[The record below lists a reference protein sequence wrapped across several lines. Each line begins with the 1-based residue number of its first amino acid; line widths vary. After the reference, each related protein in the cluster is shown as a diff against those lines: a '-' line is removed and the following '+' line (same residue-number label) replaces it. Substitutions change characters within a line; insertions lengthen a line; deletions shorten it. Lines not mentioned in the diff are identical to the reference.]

1 MLLSASLASSA
12 AKAVKDHVCAPAPD
26 RQIAKKMT
34 QGDCY
39 LTGRFGEKII
49 LPVVA
54 LLVLGADQIS
64 KYWVLSNL
72 SPGQSW
78 NPIASLT
85 PWVSVTHV
93 TNTGAAF
100 GLFPDLGSL
109 FVVIAVIVVAAI
121 IFYYRR
127 LPAGQWWLKVSL
139 GLQLGGALGN
149 LLDRLR
155 LGYVVDFIDFKIWPV
170 FNLADSSIVIG
181 VVVLA
186 YYLLGSP
193 SEAWETQ

>member
-1 MLLSASLASSA
+1 M
-12 AKAVKDHVCAPAPD
+12 
-26 RQIAKKMT
+26 
-34 QGDCY
+34 
-39 LTGRFGEKII
+39 TGRFGEKII